1 MKKKASMMVWMTGFI
16 LLSGTAAFA
25 ENSFERE
32 LVVKDQ
38 TRSMKVES
46 VFKELIKAYEDEDA
60 QAFLALV
67 SDERFRQ
74 DYITFTDALYSD
86 CRTFDIHQVDYW
98 IDRIVPD
105 NVKQFLYVKWEKRYE
120 TLDNGRQNTA
130 RGYSRF
136 LFDEVNGK
144 YLLVEL
150 AGNSL
155 FGGSLKEWNDELP
168 KIAGA
173 VVTKESNPGPVTDPC
188 APGSVAGCTLENCE
202 INGGY
207 WYNNQ
212 CNATPEPV
220 VTPCAPGS
228 LFGCVEGN
236 CMENGGYWYNGQCN
250 TTPDPTALPDLE
262 IASFSYINPAPGVFV
277 VSFAV
282 RNTGTSSTTAP
293 TTLSWQSIS
302 GPPGSES
309 IPVITAG
316 STSHFKTT
324 VAYEPQ
330 GQAEIDP
337 DRQIAESNEDNNLF
351 SITAP

>member
-1 MKKKASMMVWMTGFI
+1 MMCLFI
-16 LLSGTAAFA
+16 MFSGPAGFA
-25 ENSFERE
+25 ENSLERE
-32 LVVKDQ
+32 IVVKDQ
-38 TRSMKVES
+38 SRSMKVES

-60 QAFLALV
+60 RGFLDRV

-74 DYITFTDALYSD
+74 DYITFTDSLYSD
-86 CRTFDIHQVDYW
+86 FRTFDIHQVDYW

-105 NVKQFLYVKWEKRYE
+105 NIKQFLYVKWEKRYE
-120 TLDNGRQNTA
+120 TLDNGRQNTI

-168 KIAGA
+168 KIAGS
-173 VVTKESNPGPVTDPC
+173 VVTKESTPDPVTNPC
-188 APGSVAGCTLENCE
+188 APGSLSGCAVENCE

-220 VTPCAPGS
+220 VTPCTPGS
-228 LFGCVEGN
+228 LSGCSEAN
-236 CMENGGYWYNGQCN
+236 CLENGGYWYNNQCN
-250 TTPDPTALPDLE
+250 TTPDPATLPDLE
-262 IASFSYINPAPGVFV
+262 ITSFIYSQPAPGVFV
-277 VSFAV
+277 VTFAV
-282 RNTGTSSTTAP
+282 RNNGTSSTTAM

-309 IPVITAG
+309 IPIIAAG
-316 STSHFKTT
+316 DTIHLKTPDT
-324 VAYEPQ
+324 VSYEPQ

-337 DRQIAESNEDNNLF
+337 DRQITESNEDNNLF
-351 SITAP
+351 TIAAH

>member
-1 MKKKASMMVWMTGFI
+1 MRKIASILVFMPLFI
-16 LLSGTAAFA
+16 LVSGTAGFA

-60 QAFLALV
+60 QGFLALV

-86 CRTFDIHQVDYW
+86 FRTNDIHQVDYW

-105 NVKQFLYVKWEKRYE
+105 NVKHFLYVKWEKRYE

-155 FGGSLKEWNDELP
+155 FGSSLKEWNDELP

-173 VVTKESNPGPVTDPC
+173 VVTKEPNTDPADPC
-188 APGSVAGCTLENCE
+188 APGSLSGCSMENCE
-202 INGGY
+202 MNGGY

-212 CNATPEPV
+212 CNTTPEPV

-228 LFGCVEGN
+228 LTGCSESN
-236 CMENGGYWYNGQCN
+236 CLENGGYWYNSQCN
-250 TTPDPTALPDLE
+250 ATPDPSAMPDLE

-282 RNTGTSSTTAP
+282 RNNGTSSTTAT

-309 IPVITAG
+309 IPVIAAGNTA
-316 STSHFKTT
+316 HFKTT
-324 VAYEPQ
+324 VSYEPQ
-330 GQAEIDP
+330 GQAEVDP
-337 DRQIAESNEDNNLF
+337 DRQITESNEDNNVF
-351 SITAP
+351 NIVAP